1 MPAAI
6 AAARA
11 GRRVLLLERYGV
23 LGGTISSCMMGGFI
37 GYAPTPVREEDV
49 STIRVGPDQLVLGGI
64 PMEFVEHA
72 CKMGATPPW
81 EEISWDTVRI
91 DPEMFK
97 IVCDKLCTQAGVN
110 VLFHTLATDVLAENG
125 HITGVVVETKT
136 GRKLVTGK
144 VSIDATADGDIAYH
158 AGTPWQ

>member
-1 MPAAI
+1 M
-6 AAARA
+6 
-11 GRRVLLLERYGV
+11 
-23 LGGTISSCMMGGFI
+23 
-37 GYAPTPVREEDV
+37 
-49 STIRVGPDQLVLGGI
+49 VLGGI

-72 CKMGATPPW
+72 CNMGATPPW

-136 GRKLVTGK
+136 GRKLVTGQGIHRCHCRRGHCLPCRYPLAVRPRGRWENPTNGHPVPHRRGTP
-144 VSIDATADGDIAYH
+144 VSPEEKQQGEALISQAIADGAIR
-158 AGTPWQ
+158 